1 MNQNSAAESATIRTG
16 SNRVVVGGAGR
27 DSLLVLAFVGVAI
40 AIRLHGLSAA
50 NLWLDEANSW
60 QVASYPWSKLIGELR
75 GSPVGPLYFVLL
87 KLWISALG
95 DSAFALRAFSVLAS
109 IALIPA
115 VYAVGAKLL
124 SRRAGVLAAAL
135 IALSPLELYFAQEA
149 RMYMLTSLVALL
161 TLWAYASWR
170 GVALASVDPVPGT
183 TPASGSRSQL
193 WPLVWYT
200 IAAIILLFTHPVAG
214 TLLVAVNLDALVLW
228 WKSRTHHDGATASR
242 VRRLAISWIAA
253 QAVIGAVLLLYLAF
267 LRLDTAASS
276 QAWRSG
282 LGFERA
288 LRAAMMLPFGAIGGQ
303 RYYPTDFWFAFNDL
317 LERRGA
323 FARFLTLL
331 VIQPLALLVIVV
343 AGDAAIRE
351 RSRERQNPADTP
363 AEKGGRRL
371 LLFAL
376 IIPLVF
382 AVLIS
387 ITRSLETERYFLF
400 VVPFF
405 FLLLAD
411 GLVALPPKPRYVAL
425 AVLGA
430 GMLLGTRSTKA
441 AVSRD
446 SDYRSTAAL
455 IEHDHQRGDRVMIQP
470 REMNAPLRF
479 YLRATGIPVI
489 GIAADAS
496 AGREL
501 AARPPGRTWVVI
513 DYRSP
518 LYALSPQE
526 LAAALRTPLVQESYT
541 SDTSVGVRI
550 ALVDTRNK

>member
-1 MNQNSAAESATIRTG
+1 L
-16 SNRVVVGGAGR
+16 V
-27 DSLLVLAFVGVAI
+27 VLAFVGVAI
-40 AIRLHGLSAA
+40 VIRLHGLSAA

-60 QVASYPWSKLIGELR
+60 QVASYSWSKLIGELR

-109 IALIPA
+109 VALIPL
-115 VYAVGAKLL
+115 VYAVGVKLL

-135 IALSPLELYFAQEA
+135 TALSPLELYFAQEA

-170 GVALASVDPVPGT
+170 GVALASVDPLPET
-183 TPASGSRSQL
+183 ASTAGSRSQL

-200 IAAIILLFTHPVAG
+200 LAAIILLFTHPVAG

-228 WKSRTHHDGATASR
+228 WKSRAHKDDATASR
-242 VRRLAISWIAA
+242 VRRLAISWIAS
-253 QAVIGAVLLLYLAF
+253 QAAIGAVLLLYLAF

-276 QAWRSG
+276 QAWRTG
-282 LGFERA
+282 VGFERA
-288 LRAAMMLPFGAIGGQ
+288 LRSAMMLPFGAIGGQ
-303 RYYPTDFWFAFNDL
+303 RYYPHDFWYAFNDL

-323 FARFLTLL
+323 IGRFMTLL
-331 VIQPLALLVIVV
+331 IIQPLALLVIIV

-351 RSRERQNPADTP
+351 RSRARLNPTAPP

-455 IEHDHQRGDRVMIQP
+455 IAHDHQPGDRVMIQP

-489 GIAADAS
+489 GLAADAS

-501 AARPPGRTWVVI
+501 AALPPGRTWVVI

-518 LYALSPQE
+518 LYTLAPQE

-541 SDTSVGVRI
+541 SDTSVGVRV